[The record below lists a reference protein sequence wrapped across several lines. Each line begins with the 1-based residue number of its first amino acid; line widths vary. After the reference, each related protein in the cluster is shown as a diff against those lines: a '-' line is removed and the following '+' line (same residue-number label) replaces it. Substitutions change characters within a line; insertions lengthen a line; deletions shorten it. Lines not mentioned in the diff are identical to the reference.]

1 MAAHQKHTLHE
12 IAPEDLHDRL
22 GRHEVILIDVREA
35 HEYAAE
41 RIHGALLF
49 PLSTFDPLALPTDPR
64 RPVVLQCGSGKRSAM
79 ALTRCGAAG
88 VHIDTHLVGGIAAW
102 KAAGL
107 PTVTLDPGTGVVVD
121 RR

>member
-1 MAAHQKHTLHE
+1 MTALVKLHE
-12 IAPEDLHDRL
+12 ITPQDLHDQLLR
-22 GRHEVILIDVREA
+22 REVILVDVREA
-35 HEYAAE
+35 HEFAAE

-49 PLSTFDPLALPTDPR
+49 PLSTFDPLALSHDPR

-79 ALTRCGAAG
+79 ALTLCSAAG

-102 KAAGL
+102 KSAGL
-107 PTVTLDPGTGVVVD
+107 PTVTLDPATGVVAD